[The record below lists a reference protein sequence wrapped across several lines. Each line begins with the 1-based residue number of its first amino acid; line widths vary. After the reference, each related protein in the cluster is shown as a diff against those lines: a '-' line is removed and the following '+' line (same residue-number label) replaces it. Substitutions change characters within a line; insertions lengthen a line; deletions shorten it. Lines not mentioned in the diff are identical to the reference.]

1 MFSYIPKTVLM
12 SNSKQYLS
20 KIVSNGCVLFPKFQR
35 KYNLSDY
42 QSTRYKKCR
51 VIRWRRI
58 EYRSNQFNGNA
69 YKWKWKVVWKYNS
82 TYSISIQLFVDYIF
96 IYIWDKVIFKLCLF
110 LDYIIRR
117 LISLNRP
124 KQSERNIWMSK

>member
-1 MFSYIPKTVLM
+1 MFSYIPKTLLM

-20 KIVSNGCVLFPKFQR
+20 KFVSNGCVLFPKFQR

-42 QSTRYKKCR
+42 QSTRHKKCR

-58 EYRSNQFNGNA
+58 EYESNRFNGNA
-69 YKWKWKVVWKYNS
+69 YKLKWTAVKFK
-82 TYSISIQLFVDYIF
+82 TYSISIQWFVDYIF

-124 KQSERNIWMSK
+124 KESERNIWMSK